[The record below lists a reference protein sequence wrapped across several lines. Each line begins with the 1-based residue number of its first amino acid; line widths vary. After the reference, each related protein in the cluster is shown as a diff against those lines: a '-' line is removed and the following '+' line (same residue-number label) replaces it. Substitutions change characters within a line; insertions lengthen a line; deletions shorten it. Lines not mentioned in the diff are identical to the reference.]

1 MSKEIVAQLR
11 AELKSLQTQVSA
23 IEAELKAD
31 ADVLAS
37 ML

>member
-11 AELKSLQTQVSA
+11 AELKALKSQVSA
-23 IEAELKAD
+23 INAELEAD